1 MKKLV
6 FLFVGSLLFSA
17 CDPNPKPPVGGGNNN
32 TDENVSMVLAMEHT
46 FENSLLSL
54 NQPYFNT
61 GRNEVRFTNI
71 QYFVSDLKLQKMD
84 GSWITVP
91 FYAMFTAQ
99 SQQSAQINLPNIP
112 KGNYKGV
119 GFSIGVDSVANHSD
133 PAIWPNGHP
142 LSIMEGGAMHWS
154 WNSGY
159 IFIKVEG
166 NYKIDNNPDGGFAYH
181 IGRDDLRVDIRQEN
195 IQLDLNEDGKT
206 VQFRFDLKSFF
217 DAQHAFTITPATS
230 FTHAAIGDTV
240 ATQLFQNLQASIQFE
255 GVNP

>member
-6 FLFVGSLLFSA
+6 FLFVGVLVLSA
-17 CDPNPKPPVGGGNNN
+17 CEPDPKPPVGGN
-32 TDENVSMVLAMEHT
+32 TNSDEQVSMSLAISHT
-46 FENSLLSL
+46 FGNMPLTL

-61 GRNEVRFTNI
+61 GRNDIRFTNI

-84 GSWITVP
+84 GSWLTVP

-99 SQQSAQINLPNIP
+99 SQESAQVNIANIP

-119 GFSIGVDSVANHSD
+119 GFSIGVDSIANHSD

-166 NYKIDNNPDGGFAYH
+166 NYKIDGNPDGGFAYH

-195 IQLDLNEDGKT
+195 IQLDLNASGNT
-206 VQFRFDLKSFF
+206 VQFSLDLQTFF
-217 DAQHAFTITPATS
+217 DSPNSFTITPATS
-230 FTHAAIGDTV
+230 FTHAAVGDTV
-240 ATQLFQNLQASIQFE
+240 ATQLTQNLQAAINFE